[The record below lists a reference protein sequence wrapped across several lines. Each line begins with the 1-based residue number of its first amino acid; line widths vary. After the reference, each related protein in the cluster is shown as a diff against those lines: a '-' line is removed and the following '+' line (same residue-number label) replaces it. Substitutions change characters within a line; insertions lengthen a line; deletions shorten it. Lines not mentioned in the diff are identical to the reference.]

1 MNAIRFLMNHGHV
14 VEAGMSQSEIES
26 IIKRW
31 GSESR
36 IPNRFLAGTCTL
48 TRQLWAV
55 DLNEVVG
62 IKSMYYELQPS
73 TQQGF
78 PVQDNSGFVRR

>member
-1 MNAIRFLMNHGHV
+1 MNAIRFLMKYGHV

-31 GSESR
+31 ALESKV
-36 IPNRFLAGTCTL
+36 PNRFLSGTCTL

-73 TQQGF
+73 STQGF
-78 PVQDNSGFVRR
+78 PVQDNSGLVRK